1 MNKSSKKIAIEGF
14 LVALSVIIGL
24 IEHQFSIV
32 GIQIFQGLYVLPI
45 LFIQDIFGLKAGF
58 WCLFSSSLIRTFFFS
73 CAGILGF
80 FSRMSVFFY
89 MILRKQESSNLY
101 KMYLFDAVGIIF
113 AILVKLPFAYAFW
126 RQICSFNELEML
138 EAIIKVIIPTN
149 LSRLLIVVILSRII
163 KIDKLTMKFNLN
175 K

>member
-1 MNKSSKKIAIEGF
+1 MNKSSKEIAIEGF

-58 WCLFSSSLIRTFFFS
+58 WCLLSSSLIRAFFFS

-80 FSRMSVFFY
+80 FARMSVFFY
-89 MILRKQESSNLY
+89 MILRKKKVSDLF
-101 KMYLFDAVGIIF
+101 KIYLFDILGIIF
-113 AILVKLPFAYAFW
+113 AVFMKIPFAYAFW
-126 RQICSFNELEML
+126 RQVCSFNEIEMI
-138 EAIIKVIIPTN
+138 EGIVKIIIPTN
-149 LSRLLIVVILSRII
+149 LLRLLVIVILSRII
-163 KIDKLTMKFNLN
+163 KISKLEKNIA
-175 K
+175 